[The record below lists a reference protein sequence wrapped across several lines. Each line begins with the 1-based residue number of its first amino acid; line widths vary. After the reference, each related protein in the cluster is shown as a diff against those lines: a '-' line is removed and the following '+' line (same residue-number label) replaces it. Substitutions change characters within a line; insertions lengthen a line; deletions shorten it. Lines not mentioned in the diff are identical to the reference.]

1 MEGGAWKLI
10 HVDEQERY
18 AIFGGEEPGQAGT
31 LLVYSS
37 NGKLEERITPPPD
50 LLPVES
56 TLENHSFW
64 EVDARGRVY
73 LPVLDPQGFKVIRL
87 SSE

>member
-1 MEGGAWKLI
+1 
-10 HVDEQERY
+10 VDEQERY
-18 AIFGGEEPGQAGT
+18 TIFGGEEPGQAGT

-37 NGKLEERITPPPD
+37 NGDLEERITPPPD
-50 LLPVES
+50 LLLIES

-64 EVDARGRVY
+64 EVDAHGRVY
-73 LPVLDPQGFKVIRL
+73 LPVIAPQGFKVIRL